1 VLRSAAREYDKEG
14 NRWERHGK
22 EFEHICKACFRDL
35 CHQPRAELES
45 VLIEIDADTL
55 SQDEFLDR
63 YLTRVET
70 DESPVD
76 DADS

>member
-70 DESPVD
+70 GESPVD